1 MNDALTLVL
10 NVGSS
15 SIKFAAYHA
24 HTQDLLLR
32 GELDGIGQVET
43 KLSVP
48 HDTERLMANTVA
60 RDEQDHGPALDWLLA
75 LLAERLTGKQVALVG
90 HRVVHGGRAFI
101 APVRV
106 DAAVLTE
113 LNRLVPLA
121 PTHAPQNIAGIAAA
135 ARMWPDA
142 PQIACFDTAFHSTQP
157 EIARRFALPR
167 KLHDEG
173 IERFGF
179 HGLSYQFIAE
189 SLPTLAANRAE
200 GRVVVAHLGSGA
212 SMCAMHHR
220 KSVATTMGMTALDGL
235 MMGTRCGSLDPGVL
249 LYLLQQR
256 GQSASQ
262 VSDMLY
268 KQSGLLGVSG
278 ISSDLRVLENSSA
291 PEAEEAQALFAHRV
305 RESLGA
311 LVAAVGG
318 LDVFIF
324 TGGIGTHSAIM
335 RARICDGLGW
345 LGVDLDQASNLTGG
359 AALHTQASRVQI
371 HAVET
376 DEEIVIARSCATFRA
391 VK

>member
-1 MNDALTLVL
+1 MSEALTLVL

-24 HTQDLLLR
+24 NTLALLLR

-43 KLSVP
+43 RLSIP
-48 HDTERLMANTVA
+48 HDPEALMAGTVA

-75 LLAERLTGKQVALVG
+75 LLAERLAGQHIAMVG
-90 HRVVHGGRAFI
+90 HRVVHGGRAFT
-101 APVRV
+101 APMQA
-106 DAAVLTE
+106 DAAVLDE
-113 LNRLVPLA
+113 LRRLIPLA
-121 PTHAPQNIAGIAAA
+121 PTHAPQNIAGIVAAG
-135 ARMWPDA
+135 RIWPDA
-142 PQIACFDTAFHSTQP
+142 PQIACFDTAFHRTQP

-189 SLPTLAANRAE
+189 SLPALSPAGAQ

-220 KSVATTMGMTALDGL
+220 RSVATTMGMTALDGL
-235 MMGTRCGSLDPGVL
+235 MMGTRCGALDPGVL

-256 GQSASQ
+256 GLSAEA
-262 VSDMLY
+262 VSDLLY

-278 ISSDLRVLENSSA
+278 ISSDLRVLENSAA
-291 PEAEEAQALFAHRV
+291 PQAEEAQALFAYRAQQ
-305 RESLGA
+305 SLA
-311 LVAAVGG
+311 SLVAAVGG
-318 LDVFIF
+318 LDVLVF
-324 TGGIGTHSAIM
+324 TGGIGTHSASM
-335 RARICDGLGW
+335 RARICAGLGW
-345 LGVDLDQASNLTGG
+345 LGAELDQARNAAGG
-359 AALHTQASRVQI
+359 AGLHTKASRVEI

-376 DEEIVIARSCATFRA
+376 DEEIVIARACAE
-391 VK
+391 K